1 METSV
6 VLSIVVASALGSLH
20 CAGMCG
26 GLAAFATSS
35 PDEPARRRA
44 VALVAYNATRGVGY
58 VLLGTTA
65 GALGSTLDRAGLR
78 VGIGRVA
85 GIVAGLTMIGWGLVR
100 LSETAG
106 IRLRGRSA
114 SRAVLMPPS
123 SLIRKIRNQSPV
135 VRATVVGGCTAAL
148 PCGFLHAFL
157 VLAAGTGSAALG
169 ALVTAAFWLGTVP
182 ALVGLGVGT
191 SAVYAPLRRHAPVLG
206 AVVLV
211 GFGLT
216 TLLGRWSPALAPLV
230 GDGSA
235 ELLPNADSPPCHVR

>member
-1 METSV
+1 MDAGI
-6 VLSIVVASALGSLH
+6 VLSIVAASALGSIH

-35 PDEPARRRA
+35 PGEPARPRA
-44 VALVAYNATRGVGY
+44 VALAAYHGARGLGY
-58 VLLGTTA
+58 VLLGTAA

-78 VGIGRVA
+78 VGISRAAGVVA
-85 GIVAGLTMIGWGLVR
+85 GVIMIGWGIVKLC
-100 LSETAG
+100 EATG
-106 IRLRGRSA
+106 IRIPGWPARRGA
-114 SRAVLMPPS
+114 LVPPS
-123 SLIRKIRNQSPV
+123 SLVRRIRNQSPA
-135 VRATVVGGCTAAL
+135 VRASIIGGCTAAL

-182 ALVGLGVGT
+182 ALVGLGLGA

-216 TLLGRWSPALAPLV
+216 TLLGRWSPAI
-230 GDGSA
+230 
-235 ELLPNADSPPCHVR
+235 PNADSPPCHVQ